1 MAGTLRHEDVFD
13 HHGHGVYY
21 VPNAALT
28 DGPPLLAVTG
38 PQRGKLKGSRLE
50 PYFATPHGD
59 MMISGCFG
67 MVEAFAV
74 KHPEHREEIERALLG

>member
-1 MAGTLRHEDVFD
+1 MLFRSLLAVVIAFWLG
-13 HHGHGVYY
+13 
-21 VPNAALT
+21 AAQAQEPIRI
-28 DGPPLLAVTG
+28 GAFLAVTG
-38 PQRGKLKGSRLE
+38 PQWGKLRGSRLG

-74 KHPEHREEIERALLG
+74 KHPEHREEIEAALAL